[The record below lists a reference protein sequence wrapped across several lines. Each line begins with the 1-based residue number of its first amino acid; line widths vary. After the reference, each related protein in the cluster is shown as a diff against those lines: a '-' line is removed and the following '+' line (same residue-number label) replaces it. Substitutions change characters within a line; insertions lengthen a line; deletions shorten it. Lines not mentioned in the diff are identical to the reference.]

1 MSKREDKIEI
11 EAIIIKSLPGGRFD
25 VRLADTFG
33 GGGVVVHVY
42 MSWKMRKNL
51 ISLIEGDTV
60 LVELTPY
67 DLTKGRIVF
76 RKK

>member
-25 VRLADTFG
+25 VRLADPFG

-42 MSWKMRKNL
+42 MS
-51 ISLIEGDTV
+51 
-60 LVELTPY
+60 
-67 DLTKGRIVF
+67 
-76 RKK
+76 